1 MTFQALQAG
10 SQLVSEPTGYYSMD
24 DVSEAIRREEA
35 LGIPHDEG
43 LSHEFDELDRDA
55 FGGALG

>member
-10 SQLVSEPTGYYSMD
+10 SQLVSEPMGYVPMD
-24 DVSEAIRREEA
+24 DVALATRREEF
-35 LGIPHDEG
+35 LGAEHDEG
-43 LSHEFDELDRDA
+43 LSHEFDQLDRDA